1 MRYFPLFLDLR
12 GRRVLI
18 RGGGETAAQK
28 ARLFLRTEAEVTVM
42 WPELN
47 EELAGLVAQ
56 GRLRHLAVRDD
67 RAALA
72 GAYLAIGA
80 SDVDPDGDAE
90 LARKV
95 RRWGRVVNI
104 VDRPDLCT
112 AITPAI
118 VDRDPLVVA
127 IGTEGVA
134 PVLAQ
139 RVKTLAESFL
149 SSSTGPFLAGLAQ
162 LRPRMMARELE
173 PSPRAFWNWIMDV
186 PRLRAEAGDVEGAL
200 DEVRAAIEAGRAPV
214 SVAAR
219 LSLLELP
226 PEVDLMPLRAV
237 RRMQEADLVAH
248 PLDAPAAA
256 LELARRDAER
266 SAADPLDLG
275 AVGEALADGG
285 RVAALARAG
294 EMAAAEAA
302 LSALG
307 TPVEVIRSGG
317 AGG

>member
-12 GRRVLI
+12 GRSVVI

-47 EELAGLVAQ
+47 EELAGYAAQ
-56 GRLRHLAVRDD
+56 GRLAHLPARRDWT
-67 RAALA
+67 AIA

-80 SDVDPDGDAE
+80 SDVDPEGDAE
-90 LARKV
+90 LAAKV

-104 VDRPDLCT
+104 VDRPELCT

-139 RVKTLAESFL
+139 RVKTLTESFL
-149 SSSTGPFLAGLAQ
+149 SSATGPFLAGLAE
-162 LRPRMMARELE
+162 LRPRMMETPLQ
-173 PSPRAFWNWIMDV
+173 PSPRAFWNWIMDG
-186 PRLRAEAGDVEGAL
+186 PRLRAEAGDVDGAL
-200 DEVRAAIEAGRAPV
+200 AEVRAAVDEGRAPI
-214 SVAAR
+214 SVDAR

-226 PEVDLMPLRAV
+226 AEVDLMPLRAV

-248 PLDAPAAA
+248 PADAPSAA

-266 SAADPLDLG
+266 SGADPLDLD
-275 AVGEALADGG
+275 AIREAMAGGG
-285 RVAALARAG
+285 RVAALARSEAFTQAR
-294 EMAAAEAA
+294 ETLAA
-302 LSALG
+302 LG
-307 TPVEVIRSGG
+307 QPVETIRAGG
-317 AGG
+317 AGD

>member
-12 GRRVLI
+12 GRSVVI

-47 EELAGLVAQ
+47 EELAALAAQ
-56 GRLRHLAVRDD
+56 GRLLHLAARDD
-67 RAALA
+67 RAAVA

-80 SDVDPDGDAE
+80 SDVDPEGDAE
-90 LARKV
+90 MAAKV

-104 VDRPDLCT
+104 VDRPELCT

-139 RVKTLAESFL
+139 RVKTLTESFL
-149 SSSTGPFLAGLAQ
+149 SSATGPFLAGLAE
-162 LRPRMMARELE
+162 LRPRMMQIPLQ
-173 PSPRAFWNWIMDV
+173 PTPRAFWNWIMDG
-186 PRLRAEAGDVEGAL
+186 PRLRAEAGDIEGAL
-200 DEVRAAIEAGRAPV
+200 DEVRAAVEAGAAPV

-226 PEVDLMPLRAV
+226 ADVDLMALRAV

-248 PLDAPAAA
+248 PTDAPAAA

-266 SAADPLDLG
+266 SGADPLDLE
-275 AVGEALADGG
+275 AIAAALGEGG
-285 RVAALARAG
+285 RVAALARSGTLRETGEALAG
-294 EMAAAEAA
+294 
-302 LSALG
+302 LG
-307 TPVEVIRSGG
+307 QPVETIRAGA